1 MAPIDGFDATAT
13 QAVRVQ
19 AVAVALRSGARR
31 TSGGEAAAG
40 HTGSTEGAGDSNHG
54 EGVGLRVEMNWVMR
68 RWMEGDGGSCD

>member
-1 MAPIDGFDATAT
+1 MVLMQCKPCGC
-13 QAVRVQ
+13 RRLL
-19 AVAVALRSGARR
+19 LRSGARR

>member
-1 MAPIDGFDATAT
+1 MVLMQRKPCGCRRL
-13 QAVRVQ
+13 Q
-19 AVAVALRSGARR
+19 LRSGARR

>member
-1 MAPIDGFDATAT
+1 MALMQRKPCGC
-13 QAVRVQ
+13 RRLR
-19 AVAVALRSGARR
+19 LRSGARR